1 MARNTCNCIYFHI
14 QEIPVN
20 VLFCMLAI
28 GMYAFIVIGGGGGG
42 GIGHVENLWLT
53 SKLNSTVTMTCL

>member
-1 MARNTCNCIYFHI
+1 MARNACNCIYFHI

-28 GMYAFIVIGGGGGG
+28 GMYAFNVIWGGGGGALD
-42 GIGHVENLWLT
+42 VL
-53 SKLNSTVTMTCL
+53 KTCGRQAN

>member
-1 MARNTCNCIYFHI
+1 MARNACNCIYFHI

-28 GMYAFIVIGGGGGG
+28 GMYAFIVIGGGGGVM
-42 GIGHVENLWLT
+42 HVL
-53 SKLNSTVTMTCL
+53 KPCG

>member
-20 VLFCMLAI
+20 VLFCMIAI
-28 GMYAFIVIGGGGGG
+28 GMYAFIVIGGGGGALD
-42 GIGHVENLWLT
+42 VL
-53 SKLNSTVTMTCL
+53 KTCG

>member
-1 MARNTCNCIYFHI
+1 MARNACNCIYFHI

-28 GMYAFIVIGGGGGG
+28 GMYVFIVIGGGGG
-42 GIGHVENLWLT
+42 IGRVENLWLT
-53 SKLNSTVTMTCL
+53 SKLNSTVTMKCL

>member
-1 MARNTCNCIYFHI
+1 MARNACNCIYFHI

-28 GMYAFIVIGGGGGG
+28 GMYAFIVIGGVGG
-42 GIGHVENLWLT
+42 GIGRVETLWLT
-53 SKLNSTVTMTCL
+53 SELNYTVTMTCL

>member
-1 MARNTCNCIYFHI
+1 MARNACNCIYFHI

-28 GMYAFIVIGGGGGG
+28 GMYAFIVIGGGGGLG
-42 GIGHVENLWLT
+42 RVENLWLT
-53 SKLNSTVTMTCL
+53 SKFNSTVTMTCL

>member
-1 MARNTCNCIYFHI
+1 MARNACNCIYFHI

-42 GIGHVENLWLT
+42 IGRVEKLWMT

>member
-1 MARNTCNCIYFHI
+1 MARNACNSIYFHI

-28 GMYAFIVIGGGGGG
+28 GMYAFIVMGGGGGG
-42 GIGHVENLWLT
+42 GGALDGIGR
-53 SKLNSTVTMTCL
+53 